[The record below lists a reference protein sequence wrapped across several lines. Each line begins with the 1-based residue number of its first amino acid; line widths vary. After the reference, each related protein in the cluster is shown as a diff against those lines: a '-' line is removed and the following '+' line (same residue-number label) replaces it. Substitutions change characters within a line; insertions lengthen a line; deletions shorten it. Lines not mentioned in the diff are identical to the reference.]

1 MSNSISA
8 LSQSTFAITN
18 KDINQSIVSATTNQ
32 QTGKESTHKM
42 EISRKFIED
51 TQEQEADDLE
61 EFVGLKNAIP
71 TGVKPKQQPLSMC
84 FGCLNEH

>member
-1 MSNSISA
+1 MI
-8 LSQSTFAITN
+8 N

-42 EISRKFIED
+42 TISRNFIDD
-51 TQEQEADDLE
+51 TQVADDLE

-71 TGVKPKQQPLSMC
+71 TGVKPKQ
-84 FGCLNEH
+84 